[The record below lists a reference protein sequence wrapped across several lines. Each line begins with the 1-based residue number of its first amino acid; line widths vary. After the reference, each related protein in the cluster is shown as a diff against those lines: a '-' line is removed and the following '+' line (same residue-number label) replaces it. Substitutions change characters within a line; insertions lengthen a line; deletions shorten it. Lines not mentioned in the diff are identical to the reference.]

1 MDDDIHK
8 DPHFAKK
15 FIKAKLIQVAKD
27 AAIAGIS
34 ADVFEAL
41 IIALADELD
50 FKDIVKN

>member
-1 MDDDIHK
+1 MAEDIHT

-15 FIKAKLIQVAKD
+15 FVKAKLIQIAKD
-27 AAIAGIS
+27 AAIAGIP